1 MAYSVQKS
9 RLVKVAG
16 VSLVMLL
23 AACSSDSR
31 YKRQVSGDE
40 SYLDAAPL
48 AELHAPAGMILPVQ
62 NGDYNIPVTNG
73 SGAVGK
79 ALDIRPPAQPL
90 ALVSGA
96 RTQFTGDTA
105 TLQVESARNATLWP
119 QVVSVIQSK
128 NYTIT
133 QRDDASQT
141 LSTDWIEW
149 SRLDEDQ
156 QYRGRY
162 QVSVKP
168 QGYQQAVVVKLL
180 NLEQAGKPVS
190 DAASL
195 QRYSTE
201 MLNTIAAGLDKN
213 ATDAANAAQSRNGA
227 TFDVQSAADET
238 GLPMLVVRGPFNQVW
253 QRLPATLE
261 RVGMKVSDSTRSTG
275 SMTVTYKPLS
285 DSSWEELGARDPGLA
300 SGDYKLQVG
309 DLDNRSS
316 LQFIDP
322 KGHTL
327 TQSQNDALV
336 AVFQAAF
343 SK

>member
-1 MAYSVQKS
+1 MAYSVQKT
-9 RLVKVAG
+9 RLAKVAG

-40 SYLDAAPL
+40 SYLDATPL
-48 AELHAPAGMILPVQ
+48 AELHAPAGMILPIE
-62 NGDYNIPVTNG
+62 NGDYNIPVSNG

-105 TLQVESARNATLWP
+105 TLQIESARNANLWP
-119 QVVSVIQSK
+119 QVVSVLQAK
-128 NYTIT
+128 NYTIDK
-133 QRDDASQT
+133 RDDASQT
-141 LSTDWIEW
+141 LTTDWIEW
-149 SRLDEDQ
+149 NRLDEDQ

-190 DAASL
+190 DPASL
-195 QRYSTE
+195 QRYSAE
-201 MLNTIAAGLDKN
+201 MLNVISAGLDKN
-213 ATDAANAAQSRNGA
+213 ATDAANAAQSRNGS
-227 TFDVQSAADET
+227 TFDVQSGADDT

-275 SMTVTYKPLS
+275 SMAVTYKPLS
-285 DSSWEELGARDPGLA
+285 DSNWEELGARDPGLA

-343 SK
+343 NK

>member
-48 AELHAPAGMILPVQ
+48 AELHAPVGMILPVQ

-105 TLQVESARNATLWP
+105 TLQVESARNAALWP

-261 RVGMKVSDSTRSTG
+261 RVGMKVTDSTRSTG
-275 SMTVTYKPLS
+275 SMAVTYKPLS
-285 DSSWEELGARDPGLA
+285 DSSWEALGARDPGLA

>member
-1 MAYSVQKS
+1 MIYPVQKS
-9 RLVKVAG
+9 TVAKVVS

-40 SYLDAAPL
+40 SYLKAAPL
-48 AELHAPAGMILPVQ
+48 AELHAPSGMILPIE
-62 NGDYNIPVTNG
+62 NGQYNVPVTNG

-79 ALDIRPPAQPL
+79 QLDIRPPSQPL

-105 TLQVESARNATLWP
+105 TMLMESGRSGALWP
-119 QVVSVIQSK
+119 QVVSVMQAQDFPIAK
-128 NYTIT
+128 
-133 QRDDASQT
+133 RDDANQS
-141 LSTDWIEW
+141 LNTDWVQW
-149 SRLDEDQ
+149 NRADEDA

-162 QVSVKP
+162 QVSVQQ
-168 QGYQQAVVVKLL
+168 QGYQQAIIVKLL
-180 NLEQAGKPVS
+180 GLEQGGKAVA

-195 QRYSTE
+195 QRYSAQ
-201 MLNTIAAGLDKN
+201 MLNAIGRGLNKDMSASKGKG
-213 ATDAANAAQSRNGA
+213 SVGA
-227 TFDVQSAADET
+227 SVDVQSGADET
-238 GLPMLVVRGPFNQVW
+238 GLPMLVVRAPFNEVW
-253 QRLPATLE
+253 TRLPNVLAKA
-261 RVGMKVSDSTRSTG
+261 GMKMTDSTRSQG
-275 SMTVTYKPLS
+275 SMAVTYDALS
-285 DSSWEELGARDPGLA
+285 GSGWRALGAADPKLPDGK
-300 SGDYKLQVG
+300 YTLQVG

-343 SK
+343 NK

>member
-1 MAYSVQKS
+1 MAYSVQKT
-9 RLVKVAG
+9 RLAKVAG

-40 SYLDAAPL
+40 SYLDATPL
-48 AELHAPAGMILPVQ
+48 AELHAPAGMILPIE
-62 NGDYNIPVTNG
+62 NGDYNIPVSNG

-105 TLQVESARNATLWP
+105 TLQIESARNANLWP
-119 QVVSVIQSK
+119 QVVSVLQAK
-128 NYTIT
+128 NYTIDK
-133 QRDDASQT
+133 RDDASQT
-141 LSTDWIEW
+141 LTTDWIEW
-149 SRLDEDQ
+149 NRLDEDQ

-190 DAASL
+190 DPASL
-195 QRYSTE
+195 QRYSAE
-201 MLNTIAAGLDKN
+201 MLNVISAGLDKN
-213 ATDAANAAQSRNGA
+213 ATDAANAAQSRNGS
-227 TFDVQSAADET
+227 TFDVQSGADDT

-275 SMTVTYKPLS
+275 SMAVTYKPLS

-343 SK
+343 NK

>member
-9 RLVKVAG
+9 QLAKVAG
-16 VSLVMLL
+16 VSLVLLL

-40 SYLDAAPL
+40 AYLEAPPL
-48 AELHAPAGMILPVQ
+48 SELHAPAGMILPVE
-62 NGDYNIPVTNG
+62 NGEYNIPVARG
-73 SGAVGK
+73 DGATGK

-105 TLQVESARNATLWP
+105 TLMVESGRSGNLWP
-119 QVVSVIQSK
+119 QVVSIVQDK
-128 NYTIT
+128 NYTIDK
-133 QRDDASQT
+133 RDDATQT
-141 LSTDWIEW
+141 LTTDWVQW
-149 SRLDEDQ
+149 NRLDEDQ

-180 NLEQAGKPVS
+180 NLEQAGKPVA
-190 DAASL
+190 DAASM
-195 QRYSTE
+195 QRYSAE
-201 MLNTIAAGLDKN
+201 MLNVISAGLDKN
-213 ATDAANAAQSRNGA
+213 AISAQNAAQSRDGA
-227 TFDVQSAADET
+227 TFDVQSAADDT

-253 QRLPATLE
+253 QKLPAALE
-261 RVGMKVSDSTRSTG
+261 KAGMKVTDSTRSQG
-275 SMTVTYKPLS
+275 SINVTYKPLS
-285 DSSWEELGARDPGLA
+285 DSSWRDLGASDPGLS

-316 LQFIDP
+316 MQFIDP

-343 SK
+343 K

>member
-9 RLVKVAG
+9 RLAKVAG

-62 NGDYNIPVTNG
+62 NGDYTIPVTQGN
-73 SGAVGK
+73 GAVGK
-79 ALDIRPPAQPL
+79 ELDIRPPAQPL
-90 ALVSGA
+90 ALVTGA

-105 TLQVESARNATLWP
+105 TLMVENGRNANLWP
-119 QVVSVIQSK
+119 QVVSVIQAK
-128 NYTIT
+128 NFAIAK
-133 QRDDASQT
+133 RDDASQT
-141 LSTDWIEW
+141 LSTDWVDW
-149 SRLDEDQ
+149 NRLDEDQ

-162 QVSVKP
+162 QISVKP
-168 QGYQQAVVVKLL
+168 QGYQQVVTVKLV

-195 QRYSTE
+195 QRYSAE
-201 MLNTIAAGLDKN
+201 MLNAISEGLDKT
-213 ATDAANAAQSRNGA
+213 ATAAQNAAENRSV
-227 TFDVQSAADET
+227 TSLDVQSAADDT
-238 GLPMLVVRGPFNQVW
+238 GLPMLVVRGPFNVVW
-253 QRLPATLE
+253 QRLPPTLE
-261 RVGMKVSDSTRSTG
+261 KVGMKVTDSTRSTG
-275 SMTVTYKPLS
+275 NMAVTYKSLS
-285 DSSWEELGARDPGLA
+285 DSAWRDLGARDPGLA
-300 SGDYKLQVG
+300 TGDYKLQVG

-336 AVFQAAF
+336 AAFQAAF
-343 SK
+343 NK